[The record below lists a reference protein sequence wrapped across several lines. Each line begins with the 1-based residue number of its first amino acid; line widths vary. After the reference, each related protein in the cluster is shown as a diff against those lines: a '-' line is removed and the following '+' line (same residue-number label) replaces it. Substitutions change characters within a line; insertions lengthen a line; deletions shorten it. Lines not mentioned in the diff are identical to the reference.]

1 MANRFAWGCEGGGVG
16 EEAATRGKG
25 VIVRALARA
34 PRRVPPRAAAPGP
47 GAADWKAAAGR
58 PSGGLLGND
67 GRNGGCVGPL
77 KQAGLK
83 EEVGTNSVPQE
94 KPIVGPEYPGRCVPP
109 PGFGSRLREV
119 TTPHTDLF
127 RPAPWKL
134 SDA

>member
-16 EEAATRGKG
+16 EEAAARGKG

-77 KQAGLK
+77 KEAGLR
-83 EEVGTNSVPQE
+83 EEVGTNF
-94 KPIVGPEYPGRCVPP
+94 VPP
-109 PGFGSRLREV
+109 GEAHRGPRVPGKVCPSYRVRIA
-119 TTPHTDLF
+119 TP
-127 RPAPWKL
+127 
-134 SDA
+134 